1 MAAIF
6 PRWWANAQREPQW
19 IFSHFYSSW
28 LIIPEKFSLN
38 QILFVLFFYIDWT
51 SYELCLLLKI
61 KLVVLVP
68 LKNISGPI
76 FQTYVSIQFVEKN
89 INLQNDWMC
98 CRNISVNQHT
108 QHWLRAAWGRCGT
121 KIAIT
126 FLFIKSPRKTFFSM
140 NAQ

>member
-6 PRWWANAQREPQW
+6 PRWRANAQRTPHC

-28 LIIPEKFSLN
+28 PIIPEKFALY

-51 SYELCLLLKI
+51 RYELCLPLKI

-68 LKNISGPI
+68 LKNISGDNFSNI
-76 FQTYVSIQFVEKN
+76 CFDTVCWKDINFQH
-89 INLQNDWMC
+89 DWIC
-98 CRNISVNQHT
+98 CRYISMNQHT
-108 QHWLRAAWGRCGT
+108 QHWLRATWGRCGT